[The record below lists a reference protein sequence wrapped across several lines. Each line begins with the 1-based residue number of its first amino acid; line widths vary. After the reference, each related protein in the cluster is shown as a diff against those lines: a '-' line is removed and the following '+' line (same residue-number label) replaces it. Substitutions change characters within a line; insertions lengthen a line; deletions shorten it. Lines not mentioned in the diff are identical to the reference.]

1 MKKLISTLLAC
12 VFLWQAMPL
21 NVIAEA
27 VNPFPTAQELSA
39 AFPTTRRATTA
50 AWPPITA

>member
-39 AFPTTRRATTA
+39 ALA
-50 AWPPITA
+50 ITGLSDDAPACS